1 MTLATYDFSTI
12 GQSKT
17 TTRWGKAFD
26 RFTQNLTIDSKE
38 TGIGPLKLY
47 KSQQLFMDQIAV
59 GLDQDIHDFTVLK
72 ARQLGQSTVTLALDM
87 FWPAVFPGTQGALV
101 TDDEGNRDQFRE
113 TLNRYHKGLPK
124 GYRIKQSVH
133 NRNLLAFSNGSRLH
147 YLVAGVKKKG
157 SYGQGRGLSLVH
169 ATELSRYADGKAWAS
184 FMSSLAEQ
192 NPNRLYIKE
201 STARGY
207 DNIFPEVWEEAVGS
221 TEKLAIFIGWWG
233 KETYRIEQNTRAYDA
248 MMANAP
254 LKDDELEKM
263 EKVKKEYNVDI
274 CLEQVAWYRAKEKDL
289 LSEDEGYIAQEF
301 PWTANEAFQ
310 ETGKPFFPRKS
321 INLFLQRSANAGYL
335 GYRFH
340 MGNTFDTMEVE
351 QIKPG
356 PGARHVEL
364 RVWEQPS
371 RFGRYAI
378 GADPAYGSSNMESV
392 WHDYFAINV
401 IRCYADRVVQ
411 VAEYATTDINP
422 AQFAWVLAHL
432 GGYYGNV
439 RLNLEIN
446 GPGGAVFQE
455 LQHVQRE
462 LRTGPRAANARAKG
476 IDKTFDN
483 IAAYL
488 YHRIDSLGAGYAY
501 HFKSNQDSKA
511 QIYMRL
517 KDYMIQTMIDIKSLR
532 LVEEMEKIVS
542 DHGWIGAGGRHHDDR
557 TFSLALALKAHDDWL
572 RPTLNAEGQ
581 TFEKVREKEAEQ
593 KRILEGAAG
602 KSTVLQSHIIQQHF
616 ANAQKPKYPMAGEWA
631 FQIREGKLRSA

>member
-12 GQSKT
+12 GQSAK
-17 TTRWGKAFD
+17 TTRWGGAFNK
-26 RFTQNLTIDSKE
+26 FTSNLTIDSKE
-38 TGIGPLKLY
+38 TGVGPLKLY

-59 GLDQDIHDFTVLK
+59 GLDNDIHDFTVLK
-72 ARQLGQSTVTLALDM
+72 ARQLGQSTVTLALDL

-101 TDDEGNRDQFRE
+101 SDDEANRDQFRE
-113 TLNRYHKGLPK
+113 TLSRYYEGLPK
-124 GYRIKQSVH
+124 GYRVKQRVH
-133 NRNLLAFSNGSRLH
+133 NRNLFSFSNGSRLN
-147 YLVAGVKKKG
+147 YLVAGTKKKG
-157 SYGQGRGLSLVH
+157 SFGQGRGLSLVH
-169 ATELSRYADGKAWAS
+169 ATELSRYGDAKAWAS
-184 FMSSLAEQ
+184 FVSALAEQ

-207 DNIFPEVWEEAVGS
+207 DNIFPEVWERAIDS
-221 TEKLAIFIGWWG
+221 TEQLAIFIGWWA
-233 KETYRIEQNTRAYDA
+233 KETYRIEQNTRQYDA
-248 MMANAP
+248 MMSEP
-254 LKDDELEKM
+254 LTDDEHEKIK
-263 EKVKKEYNVDI
+263 KVKDEYNVEI
-274 CLEQVAWYRAKEKDL
+274 GLEQVAWYRAKEKDL
-289 LSEDEGYIAQEF
+289 LSKDEGYVAQEF
-301 PWTANEAFQ
+301 PWTADEAFQ

-321 INLFLQRSANAGYL
+321 INVFLQRSANAGYL

-340 MGNTFDTMEVE
+340 MGETFDTMEVE

-378 GADPAYGSSNMESV
+378 GADPAYGSAERESS

-401 IRCYADRVVQ
+401 LRCYADRVVQ
-411 VAEYATTDINP
+411 VAEYAVTDINP
-422 AQFAWVLAHL
+422 ARFAWVLAHL
-432 GGYYGNV
+432 GGYFGNV
-439 RLNLEIN
+439 RLNLELN
-446 GPGGAVFQE
+446 GPGGAVHQE
-455 LQHVQRE
+455 LLHVQRE
-462 LRTGPRAANARAKG
+462 LKSGPRAANARAKG

-488 YHRIDSLGAGYAY
+488 YHRMDSLGAGYAY
-501 HFKSNQDSKA
+501 YFKSTQDSKS

-517 KDYMIQTMIDIKSLR
+517 KDYMIQNMIDIRSLR

-572 RPTLNAEGQ
+572 RPTLNAEGM
-581 TFEKVREKEAEQ
+581 TYEKVREKEAEQ
-593 KRILEGAAG
+593 KRIMDGSVG
-602 KSTVLQSHIIQQHF
+602 KATVLSSHIISTHF
-616 ANAQKPKYPMAGEWA
+616 ANARKPVYPMAGEWD